1 MSLVDK
7 IIKEIM
13 EKRPNM
19 TRQEIRSVATD
30 ILYSGECPDTVLAS
44 SSTIDK
50 LIEGYRSRQT
60 AAGRQSVAAND
71 PTICPV
77 CNLPLKPVKLA
88 NDRKAVYCSKHFVV
102 FPIRPEEKGE

>member
-1 MSLVDK
+1 MSLDE

-19 TRQEIRSVATD
+19 ERSEVRSIATD
-30 ILYSGECPDTVLAS
+30 ILYSGEQPKDILAS

-50 LIEGYRSRQT
+50 LISGYKSRQA
-60 AAGRQSVAAND
+60 AAGAQSVAAND

-77 CNLPLKPVKLA
+77 CKLPLKPVRLA
-88 NDRKAVYCSKHFVV
+88 NDRKAVFCAKHFVV
-102 FPIRPEEKGE
+102 FPTLPDKKGE